1 MHSFLDYVGIEAGRL
16 RIDWVSAA
24 EGNRF
29 AQVVAELTDGVREL
43 GRWRGYPAER

>member
-1 MHSFLDYVGIEAGRL
+1 L

-29 AQVVAELTDGVREL
+29 AQVVAELTNQVHEL
-43 GRWRGYPAER
+43 GPWSGPQDGRGQGGDA